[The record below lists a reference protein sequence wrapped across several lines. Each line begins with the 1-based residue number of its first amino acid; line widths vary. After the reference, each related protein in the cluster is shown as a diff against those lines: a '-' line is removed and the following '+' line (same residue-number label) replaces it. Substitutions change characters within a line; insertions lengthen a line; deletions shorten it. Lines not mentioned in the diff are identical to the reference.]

1 MRMRKYSPRGQASD
15 IAPIMSERGIN
26 GKESGVELTVNA
38 RRHLVLRS
46 EEVLE
51 ARSRANS

>member
-1 MRMRKYSPRGQASD
+1 MRKYSLRGQASD
-15 IAPIMSERGIN
+15 IAPIMSERRIN
-26 GKESGVELTVNA
+26 GKESEVELTVNA
-38 RRHLVLRS
+38 RRHLLLRS